1 VGLHSNEKAMKNIFN
16 GISTVRQKAI
26 TLWLLLLVLFSSST
40 TALADEPLSQPT
52 REEIMQE
59 LQLVKMLLNN
69 SALAERARK
78 GDDKVKQPIELA
90 RNLYTRA
97 NDAFLAGN
105 MVWAGAFLD
114 EALSVMEDA
123 ARLASDPLQV
133 ETKQRARYAELLED
147 VRAFDATYLDVR
159 KGMSTSEVKKYDA
172 KVEPTRA
179 LIQRAQTL
187 MRDSQYDE
195 GSELLE
201 KVHAIYISVLNELLA
216 STAFVYDK
224 TFKTPAEE
232 FEYEMARY
240 QSYEELIPIARD
252 QFKPDEYT
260 LKLSERYVQDA
271 LTAHGTAEKQ
281 AAGGDHTSAIKTLQE
296 ATKRL
301 QTALRTIGLE
311 VPE

>member
-1 VGLHSNEKAMKNIFN
+1 MLDIYCERGELIRRAVKP
-16 GISTVRQKAI
+16 
-26 TLWLLLLVLFSSST
+26 WLLLLVLFASAP
-40 TALADEPLSQPT
+40 ALADDVNVQPT
-52 REEIMQE
+52 REEIIQE
-59 LQLVKMLLNN
+59 LQLVKMLLN
-69 SALAERARK
+69 SSPLAERARK
-78 GDDKVKQPIELA
+78 GDDNLKQPIELA
-90 RNLYTRA
+90 HNLYSRA

-133 ETKQRARYAELLED
+133 ETKQRSQYAELLED
-147 VRAFDATYLDVR
+147 VRAFDATYQDVR
-159 KGMSTSEVKKYDA
+159 KGLPPKEVKKYDA
-172 KVEPTRA
+172 EIEPTRS

-187 MRDSQYDE
+187 MRDSKYQE

-224 TFKTPAEE
+224 TFNSPAEE
-232 FEYEMARY
+232 FDYEMARY
-240 QSYEELIPIARD
+240 HSYEELIPIARD

-260 LKLSERYVQDA
+260 LKLSERYVQE
-271 LTAHGTAEKQ
+271 AHLSHGSAEKQ
-281 AAGGDHTSAIKTLQE
+281 AAGGDHTTAIKTLQE

>member
-1 VGLHSNEKAMKNIFN
+1 MRNIYCESEALFRRA
-16 GISTVRQKAI
+16 VPP
-26 TLWLLLLVLFSSST
+26 WLLVL
-40 TALADEPLSQPT
+40 ALFAPVPALTDDVVVQPS

-59 LQLVKMLLNN
+59 LQLVKMLLAK
-69 SALAERARK
+69 SPLAERAAR
-78 GDDKVKQPIELA
+78 DNDNQIKQPMELA
-90 RNLYTRA
+90 RTLYNRA
-97 NDAFLAGN
+97 NEAFNAGN

-147 VRAFDATYLDVR
+147 VRAFDATYQDVR
-159 KGMSTSEVKKYDA
+159 KGMPPKDVKNYDA
-172 KVEPTRA
+172 KIEPTRA
-179 LIQRAQTL
+179 LINRAQTL
-187 MRDSQYDE
+187 VRDGQYPE

-201 KVHAIYISVLNELLA
+201 KVHAIYISVLNELLS
-216 STAFVYDK
+216 STAFVYD
-224 TFKTPAEE
+224 TNFKSPVEE
-232 FEYEMARY
+232 FEYELARY
-240 QSYEELIPIARD
+240 HSYEELIPIARA

-260 LKLSERYVQDA
+260 LKLSERYVQEGHAA
-271 LTAHGTAEKQ
+271 LGTAEKL
-281 AAGGDHTSAIKTLQE
+281 AADGDHPAAIKTLQE